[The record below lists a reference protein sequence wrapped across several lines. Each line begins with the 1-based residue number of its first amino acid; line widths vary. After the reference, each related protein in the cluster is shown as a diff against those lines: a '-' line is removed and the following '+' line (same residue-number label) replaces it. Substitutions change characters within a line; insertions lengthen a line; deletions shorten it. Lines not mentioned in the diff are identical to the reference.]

1 MSEKE
6 EIRRKLAEV
15 DELRARVK
23 ELERMPQAVWYRHVS
38 KHPWMNALHM
48 LIMISAVIIAVIS
61 RDPSVFVIMV
71 LIVVYLSFKFFRPL
85 FED

>member
-23 ELERMPQAVWYRHVS
+23 ELESLPQAVWYRHVS
-38 KHPWMNALHM
+38 KHPWMNALYM
-48 LIMISAVIIAVIS
+48 LILIGAVIVAVLS
-61 RDPSVFVIMV
+61 RDPSVLVIMV
-71 LIVVYLSFKFFRPL
+71 LIVVYVSVKFFRPL
-85 FED
+85 FAD